1 MIAVG
6 VDTHKHR
13 HVVVALDGLGQV
25 LGEIVIAATMAG
37 YRELVVW
44 LARLDAEVVVGI
56 EGAGSYGAG
65 LCQHLRGAGLVV
77 VEVERP
83 RRRDRRAG
91 KSGPDRRAVGG
102 QAGARRRWRLDT
114 TRGRQ
119 SRRPPCPFGGV
130 SLLRR
135 GAHPAAQSATKGCT

>member
-44 LARLDAEVVVGI
+44 LTRLDAEVVVGI

-65 LCQHLRGAGLVV
+65 LCQLCAVPAWSWSRWSDREDAIDARGI
-77 VEVERP
+77 R
-83 RRRDRRAG
+83 
-91 KSGPDRRAVGG
+91 
-102 QAGARRRWRLDT
+102 
-114 TRGRQ
+114 TRSTR
-119 SRRPPCPFGGV
+119 
-130 SLLRR
+130 
-135 GAHPAAQSATKGCT
+135 